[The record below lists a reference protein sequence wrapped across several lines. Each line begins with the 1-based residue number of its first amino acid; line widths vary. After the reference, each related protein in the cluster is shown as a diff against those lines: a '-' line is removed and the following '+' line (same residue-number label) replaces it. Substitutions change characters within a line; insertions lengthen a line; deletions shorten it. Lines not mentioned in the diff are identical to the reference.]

1 MATELLSPLP
11 IYLLEKKNMYIIAGL
26 GNPGDKYAQTRHN
39 MGFRAIDKL
48 ADDLSVDVTKA
59 KFKSLI
65 GECRIGTQKVLLVKP
80 QTYMNLSGDALRE
93 VTNFYKISAENVI
106 VIYDDIDIPL
116 GSIRIRKFGGPGT
129 HNGMRSIVSQLGTTE
144 FPRIRTGV
152 GGNDG
157 SLVDHVIGKVSKDEN
172 AILDETAVKA
182 AKAAKDIIEVGIE
195 KAMNLNNT
203 TKKKG

>member
-48 ADDLSVDVTKA
+48 ADDLSVDVTKT

-93 VTNFYKISAENVI
+93 VTNFYKIPAENVI

-144 FPRIRTGV
+144 FPRIRAGV

>member
-1 MATELLSPLP
+1 
-11 IYLLEKKNMYIIAGL
+11 MYIIAGL

-48 ADDLSVDVTKA
+48 ADDLSVDVTKT

-93 VTNFYKISAENVI
+93 VTNFYKIPAENVI

-144 FPRIRTGV
+144 FPRIRAGV

>member
-1 MATELLSPLP
+1 
-11 IYLLEKKNMYIIAGL
+11 MYIIVGL

-48 ADDLSVDVTKA
+48 ADDLNVDITKA

-93 VTNFYKISAENVI
+93 VANFYKVPSENI
-106 VIYDDIDIPL
+106 IIIYDDIDIPI
-116 GSIRIRKFGGPGT
+116 GAIRIRKFGGPGT
-129 HNGMRSIVSQLGTTE
+129 HNGMRSIVSQLGT
-144 FPRIRTGV
+144 GV
-152 GGNDG
+152 GSGNG

-172 AILDETAVKA
+172 AILDETAAKA
-182 AKAAKDIIEVGIE
+182 AKAARDIIEVGID
-195 KAMNLNNT
+195 KAMNLNNS
-203 TKKKG
+203 TKKKD

>member
-1 MATELLSPLP
+1 
-11 IYLLEKKNMYIIAGL
+11 MYIIAGL
-26 GNPGDKYAQTRHN
+26 GNPGDKYARTRHN
-39 MGFRAIDKL
+39 MGFRVVDKL
-48 ADDLSVDVTKA
+48 ADDLNVDITKA

-65 GECRIGTQKVLLVKP
+65 GECRIGTHKVLLVKP

-93 VTNFYKISAENVI
+93 VTNFYKIPSENI
-106 VIYDDIDIPL
+106 IIIYDDIDIPL

-152 GGNDG
+152 GSGGG
-157 SLVDHVIGKVSKDEN
+157 SLVDHVIGKVSKYEN
-172 AILDETAVKA
+172 TILDETAAKA
-182 AKAAKDIIEVGIE
+182 AKAAQDIIEVGID

-203 TKKKG
+203 TKKKD

>member
-1 MATELLSPLP
+1 
-11 IYLLEKKNMYIIAGL
+11 MYIIVGL

-48 ADDLSVDVTKA
+48 ADDLNVDITKA

-93 VTNFYKISAENVI
+93 VANFYKVPSENIII
-106 VIYDDIDIPL
+106 VYDDIDIPL
-116 GSIRIRKFGGPGT
+116 GAIRIRKFGGPGT

-152 GGNDG
+152 GSGDG

-172 AILDETAVKA
+172 AILDETATKA
-182 AKAAKDIIEVGIE
+182 AKAARDIIEVGID

-203 TKKKG
+203 TKKKD

>member
-1 MATELLSPLP
+1 MATEKSPLP
-11 IYLLEKKNMYIIAGL
+11 IYLLEKKSMYIIAGL

-39 MGFRAIDKL
+39 MGFRVIDKL
-48 ADDLSVDVTKA
+48 ADDLSVNVTKA

-65 GECRIGTQKVLLVKP
+65 GECSIGMHKVLLVKP

-93 VTNFYKISAENVI
+93 VSNFYKVPSDNVI

-129 HNGMRSIVSQLGTTE
+129 HNGMRSIVSQLGTTD

-152 GGNDG
+152 GGNEG

-172 AILDETAVKA
+172 EILNETAVKA